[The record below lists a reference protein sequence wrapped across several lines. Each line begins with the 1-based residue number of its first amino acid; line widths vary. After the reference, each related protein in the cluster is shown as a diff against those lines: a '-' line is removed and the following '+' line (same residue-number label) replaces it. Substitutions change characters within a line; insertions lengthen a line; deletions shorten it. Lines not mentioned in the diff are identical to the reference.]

1 MSAPRPEANHP
12 GGTGQLLSKATGAR
26 VWREH
31 RLVLWLHFLLP
42 PVLAALVVAA
52 TFATPPLAAFMAA
65 IVLILAAC
73 SARGLMSSLS
83 EAEEAKNSLNAQ
95 LIQSQ
100 KLAAVG
106 ELSAGIAHEIN
117 NPIAIIAQETEWAT
131 HLLAEAE
138 KQSGADFAE
147 VRDSLREI
155 RSQVDR
161 CKNITHKLLD
171 FARKRE
177 PVLQEVD
184 VARLVDDMARLV
196 DKEASYKNVTLTR
209 ILPEDLP
216 RLSTDAPLLR
226 QVVLN
231 LMTNALHAVD
241 KGGLIEVTARADED
255 VMDIRVSDN
264 GHGIAPENM
273 EKIFN
278 PFFTTKPPGQGTG
291 LGLSLCHN
299 LVLGMGGTILVDS
312 AVGRG
317 TTFTVRL
324 PRHLPGHP
332 REAQL
337 THPLGLPLDH
347 PLSHT

>member
-1 MSAPRPEANHP
+1 MPEPEASNPHS
-12 GGTGQLLSKATGAR
+12 GAQELLLRATGAR

-31 RLVLWLHFLLP
+31 RVVLWLHFLLP
-42 PVLAALVVAA
+42 PLLAALVVAA
-52 TFATPPLAAFMAA
+52 TFATPPLAA
-65 IVLILAAC
+65 LLAAMVLFLAVC

-83 EAEEAKNSLNAQ
+83 SAEEARNSLNAQ

-117 NPIAIIAQETEWAT
+117 NPIAIIAQETEWAA
-131 HLLAEAE
+131 HLLGEAE
-138 KQSGADFAE
+138 KQCSADFAD

-177 PVLQEVD
+177 PVLQDVD

-209 ILPEDLP
+209 VLPEDLP
-216 RLSTDAPLLR
+216 KLRTDAPLLR

-241 KGGLIEVTARADED
+241 KGGSIEVTAAHTDASLE
-255 VMDIRVSDN
+255 IRVKDD
-264 GHGIAPENM
+264 GCGIAPENLD
-273 EKIFN
+273 KIFN

-299 LVLGMGGTILVDS
+299 LVQGMGGTILVDS
-312 AVGRG
+312 ALGRG

-324 PRHLPGHP
+324 PR
-332 REAQL
+332 
-337 THPLGLPLDH
+337 
-347 PLSHT
+347 

>member
-1 MSAPRPEANHP
+1 MSEPSPATSAHSAPQSGAAGLFSR
-12 GGTGQLLSKATGAR
+12 ATGAR

-42 PVLAALVVAA
+42 PLLAALVVAA
-52 TFATPPLAAFMAA
+52 TFASPPLAAFLAA
-65 IVLILAAC
+65 MVLFLAAC

-83 EAEEAKNSLNAQ
+83 RAEEAKNSLNAQ

-131 HLLAEAE
+131 HLLSEAE
-138 KQSGADFAE
+138 KQAKPDFAE

-184 VARLVDDMARLV
+184 VSRLVDDMARLV
-196 DKEASYKNVTLTR
+196 DKEASYKNVSLTR
-209 ILPEDLP
+209 DLPEDLP
-216 RLSTDAPLLR
+216 TLRTDAPLLR

-241 KGGLIEVTARADED
+241 KGGAISITAQATNTS
-255 VMDIRVSDN
+255 MDISITDN
-264 GHGIAPENM
+264 GCGIAQENLD
-273 EKIFN
+273 KIFN

-299 LVLGMGGTILVDS
+299 LVQGMGGTILVHS
-312 AVGRG
+312 AVGKG

-324 PRHLPGHP
+324 PR
-332 REAQL
+332 
-337 THPLGLPLDH
+337 TPLA
-347 PLSHT
+347 

>member
-1 MSAPRPEANHP
+1 MSEPSPATSPQSGAR
-12 GGTGQLLSKATGAR
+12 GLFSRATGAR

-31 RLVLWLHFLLP
+31 RVVLWLHFLLP
-42 PVLAALVVAA
+42 PLLAALVVAA
-52 TFATPPLAAFMAA
+52 TFASPPLAAFLAA
-65 IVLILAAC
+65 MVLFLAAC

-83 EAEEAKNSLNAQ
+83 RAEEAKNSLTAQ

-117 NPIAIIAQETEWAT
+117 NPIAIIAQETEWAA
-131 HLLAEAE
+131 HLLSEAE
-138 KQSGADFAE
+138 KQPAPDFAE

-177 PVLQEVD
+177 PVLQDVD

-209 ILPEDLP
+209 DLPEDLP
-216 RLSTDAPLLR
+216 TLRTDAPLLR

-231 LMTNALHAVD
+231 LMTNALHAVE
-241 KGGLIEVTARADED
+241 KGGAINVTAQAADAH
-255 VMDIRVSDN
+255 MDISITDN
-264 GHGIAPENM
+264 GCGIPQENLD
-273 EKIFN
+273 KIFN
-278 PFFTTKPPGQGTG
+278 PFFSTKPPGQGTG

-299 LVLGMGGTILVDS
+299 LVQGMGGAILVDS
-312 AVGRG
+312 IVGQG

-324 PRHLPGHP
+324 PRTP
-332 REAQL
+332 
-337 THPLGLPLDH
+337 
-347 PLSHT
+347 

>member
-1 MSAPRPEANHP
+1 MSEPSPATSPQSGAR
-12 GGTGQLLSKATGAR
+12 GLFSRATGAR

-31 RLVLWLHFLLP
+31 RVVLWLHFLLP
-42 PVLAALVVAA
+42 PLLAALVVAA
-52 TFATPPLAAFMAA
+52 TFASPPLAAFLAA
-65 IVLILAAC
+65 MVLFLAAC

-83 EAEEAKNSLNAQ
+83 RAEEAKNSLTAQ

-117 NPIAIIAQETEWAT
+117 NPIAIIAQETEWAA
-131 HLLAEAE
+131 HLLSEAE
-138 KQSGADFAE
+138 KQPTPDFAE

-177 PVLQEVD
+177 PVLQDVD

-209 ILPEDLP
+209 DLPEDLP
-216 RLSTDAPLLR
+216 TLRTDAPLLR

-231 LMTNALHAVD
+231 LMTNALHAVE
-241 KGGLIEVTARADED
+241 KGGAISVTAQAADAH
-255 VMDIRVSDN
+255 MDISITDN
-264 GHGIAPENM
+264 GCGIPPENLD
-273 EKIFN
+273 KIFN
-278 PFFTTKPPGQGTG
+278 PFFSTKPPGQGTG

-299 LVLGMGGTILVDS
+299 LVQGMGGAILVDS
-312 AVGRG
+312 IVGQG

-324 PRHLPGHP
+324 PRTRSGSL
-332 REAQL
+332 
-337 THPLGLPLDH
+337 
-347 PLSHT
+347 

>member
-1 MSAPRPEANHP
+1 MPEPRP
-12 GGTGQLLSKATGAR
+12 GTSAQTGARELFSRATGAR

-31 RLVLWLHFLLP
+31 RVVLWLHFLLP
-42 PVLAALVVAA
+42 PLLAALVVAA
-52 TFATPPLAAFMAA
+52 TFASPPLAALLAA
-65 IVLILAAC
+65 MVLFLAAC

-83 EAEEAKNSLNAQ
+83 SAEEAKNSLNAQ

-131 HLLAEAE
+131 HLLGEAE
-138 KQSGADFAE
+138 KQPGADFAE

-177 PVLQEVD
+177 PVLQDVD

-196 DKEASYKNVTLTR
+196 DKEASYKNVVLTR
-209 ILPEDLP
+209 ELPADLP
-216 RLSTDAPLLR
+216 HLRTDAPLLR

-241 KGGLIEVTARADED
+241 KGGSINVTASATDTH
-255 VMDIRVSDN
+255 MDIRIQDN
-264 GHGIAPENM
+264 GCGIPPENL

-299 LVLGMGGTILVDS
+299 LVQGMGGTIQVES
-312 AVGRG
+312 RVGQG
-317 TTFTVRL
+317 TTFIVRL
-324 PRHLPGHP
+324 PQRV
-332 REAQL
+332 
-337 THPLGLPLDH
+337 
-347 PLSHT
+347 

>member
-1 MSAPRPEANHP
+1 MSAPRPGDSLP
-12 GGTGQLLSKATGAR
+12 GSARKLFARATGTRPGVKPNWA
-26 VWREH
+26 
-31 RLVLWLHFLLP
+31 LWLHFLLP
-42 PVLAALVVAA
+42 PALAALVVAA
-52 TFATPPLAAFMAA
+52 TFASLPLAALLAMAA
-65 IVLILAAC
+65 LVMAAGAARNLLA
-73 SARGLMSSLS
+73 RLTES
-83 EAEEAKNSLNAQ
+83 EDAKNSLNAQ

-117 NPIAIIAQETEWAT
+117 NPLAIIAQETEWSV
-131 HLLAEAE
+131 HLLSEAEA
-138 KQSGADFAE
+138 STGGDFAE

-155 RSQVDR
+155 RAQVDR

-177 PVLQEVD
+177 PVLQDVD

-209 ILPEDLP
+209 KLPEDLP
-216 RLSTDAPLLR
+216 RLRTDAPLLR

-231 LMTNALHAVD
+231 LMTNALQAVD
-241 KGGLIEVTARADED
+241 RGGAIEVGASADED
-255 VMDIRVSDN
+255 TLFISIKDN

-273 EKIFN
+273 DKIFN

-299 LVLGMGGTILVDS
+299 LVSGMSGRIDVESQLGK
-312 AVGRG
+312 G

-324 PRHLPGHP
+324 PRKITEV
-332 REAQL
+332 R
-337 THPLGLPLDH
+337 T
-347 PLSHT
+347 

>member
-1 MSAPRPEANHP
+1 MSAPRPEANHI
-12 GGTGQLLSKATGAR
+12 GGARKLLSKATGAR
-26 VWREH
+26 VWKEQ

-52 TFATPPLAAFMAA
+52 TFATPPLAALLAGA
-65 IVLILAAC
+65 VLFLAAC
-73 SARGLMSSLS
+73 SARGLMSRLS
-83 EAEEAKNSLNAQ
+83 RAEEAKNLLTAQ

-117 NPIAIIAQETEWAT
+117 NPIAIIAQETEWAA
-131 HLLAEAE
+131 HLLSDAE
-138 KQSGADFAE
+138 KASGADFAE

-209 ILPEDLP
+209 TLPENLP
-216 RLSTDAPLLR
+216 RLRTDAPLLR

-241 KGGLIEVTARADED
+241 KGGLIEVTAQVDEEF
-255 VMDIRVSDN
+255 MNIHIKDN
-264 GHGIAPENM
+264 GHGIDPKDM
-273 EKIFN
+273 DKIFN

-299 LVLGMGGTILVDS
+299 MVSGMAGQICVESQLGK
-312 AVGRG
+312 G
-317 TTFTVRL
+317 TTFTIRL
-324 PRHLPGHP
+324 PRKV
-332 REAQL
+332 
-337 THPLGLPLDH
+337 
-347 PLSHT
+347 

>member
-1 MSAPRPEANHP
+1 MSAPNPGDSRP
-12 GGTGQLLSKATGAR
+12 GGARELLSRATGAR

-31 RLVLWLHFLLP
+31 RLVLWLHFLVP
-42 PVLAALVVAA
+42 PVLAILVEAA
-52 TFATPPLAAFMAA
+52 TLASPGHATLLAVAVF
-65 IVLILAAC
+65 LLAAC
-73 SARGLMSSLS
+73 SARGLMTSLS
-83 EAEEAKNSLNAQ
+83 AAEEARNALNAQ

-131 HLLAEAE
+131 HLLTEAE
-138 KQSGADFAE
+138 KATGGDFSE

-177 PVLQEVD
+177 PVLQDVD
-184 VARLVDDMARLV
+184 VTRLVDDMARLV
-196 DKEASYKNVTLTR
+196 DKEASYKDVTLSR
-209 ILPEDLP
+209 SLPEDLP
-216 RLSTDAPLLR
+216 KLRTDAPLLR

-231 LMTNALHAVD
+231 LMTNALHAVG
-241 KGGLIEVTARADED
+241 KGGMISVTAQADEEF
-255 VMDIRVSDN
+255 MEIRVTDN
-264 GHGIAPENM
+264 GHGIPPENLD
-273 EKIFN
+273 KIFN

-299 LVLGMGGTILVDS
+299 LVQGMGGNILVES
-312 AVGRG
+312 QVGRG

-324 PRHLPGHP
+324 PR
-332 REAQL
+332 R
-337 THPLGLPLDH
+337 
-347 PLSHT
+347 LSQPA

>member
-1 MSAPRPEANHP
+1 MPKPTPRTSPPAAD
-12 GGTGQLLSKATGAR
+12 GLLSRATGAR
-26 VWREH
+26 LWTEH
-31 RLVLWLHFLLP
+31 RVLLWLHFLVP

-52 TFATPPLAAFMAA
+52 TFASPPLAGIMAGA
-65 IVLILAAC
+65 VLVLAAY
-73 SARGLMSSLS
+73 SARRLMSRLS
-83 EAEEAKNSLNAQ
+83 RTEEARTSLNAQ

-117 NPIAIIAQETEWAT
+117 NPIAIIAQETEWAS
-131 HLLAEAE
+131 HLVDEAG
-138 KQSGADFAE
+138 KTCDADFSE

-155 RSQVDR
+155 RAQVDR

-177 PVLQEVD
+177 PVLQDVD
-184 VARLVDDMARLV
+184 VARLIDDMARLV
-196 DKEASYKNVTLTR
+196 DKEASYKNVTLR
-209 ILPEDLP
+209 RVLPEDLP
-216 RLSTDAPLLR
+216 RLRTDAPLVR

-241 KGGLIEVTARADED
+241 KGGRIEVTAAATDEHLLIS
-255 VMDIRVSDN
+255 VQDN
-264 GHGIAPENM
+264 GCGIPQENLD
-273 EKIFN
+273 KIFN

-299 LVLGMGGTILVDS
+299 LVAGMGGAILVDS
-312 AVGRG
+312 RPGQG

-324 PRHLPGHP
+324 PRQHKAG
-332 REAQL
+332 R
-337 THPLGLPLDH
+337 
-347 PLSHT
+347 

>member
-1 MSAPRPEANHP
+1 MPEPRPATSAPGAPQRGARE
-12 GGTGQLLSKATGAR
+12 LISKATGAR

-31 RLVLWLHFLLP
+31 RVVLWLHFLLP
-42 PVLAALVVAA
+42 PLLAALVVAA
-52 TFATPPLAAFMAA
+52 TFASPPLAAFLAA
-65 IVLILAAC
+65 VVLFLAAC
-73 SARGLMSSLS
+73 SARGLMTSLS
-83 EAEEAKNSLNAQ
+83 RAEEAKNSRTAQ

-117 NPIAIIAQETEWAT
+117 NPIAIIAQETEWAA
-131 HLLAEAE
+131 HLLTEAE
-138 KQSGADFAE
+138 KEAKPDFAE

-209 ILPEDLP
+209 DLPEDLP
-216 RLSTDAPLLR
+216 HLRTDPPLLR

-241 KGGLIEVTARADED
+241 KGGSIRVTAAATDERLSISITD
-255 VMDIRVSDN
+255 D
-264 GHGIAPENM
+264 GCGIAPENM
-273 EKIFN
+273 DKIFN
-278 PFFTTKPPGQGTG
+278 PFFTTKPTGQGTG

-299 LVLGMGGTILVDS
+299 LVQGMGGDIVVES
-312 AVGRG
+312 EPGHGA
-317 TTFTVRL
+317 TFTVRL
-324 PRHLPGHP
+324 PRNL
-332 REAQL
+332 
-337 THPLGLPLDH
+337 
-347 PLSHT
+347 

>member
-1 MSAPRPEANHP
+1 MSAPRPGDRFPQSA
-12 GGTGQLLSKATGAR
+12 QKLFARATGT
-26 VWREH
+26 
-31 RLVLWLHFLLP
+31 RLGGKHDWVLWLHFLLP
-42 PVLAALVVAA
+42 PALAALVVAA
-52 TFATPPLAAFMAA
+52 TFASLPLAALLAMAA
-65 IVLILAAC
+65 LVMAAC
-73 SARGLMSSLS
+73 SARSLLARLAES
-83 EAEEAKNSLNAQ
+83 EAAQSSLNAQ

-100 KLAAVG
+100 KLAAIG

-117 NPIAIIAQETEWAT
+117 NPIAIIAQETEWSA
-131 HLLAEAE
+131 HLLSEAEASTG
-138 KQSGADFAE
+138 KDFAE

-171 FARKRE
+171 IDRKRE
-177 PVLQEVD
+177 PVLQDVD

-209 ILPEDLP
+209 KLPEDLP
-216 RLSTDAPLLR
+216 HLRTDAPLLR

-231 LMTNALHAVD
+231 LMTNALQAVD
-241 KGGLIEVTARADED
+241 PGGSIVVSASADD
-255 VMDIRVSDN
+255 NTLFISIADN

-273 EKIFN
+273 DKIFN

-299 LVLGMGGTILVDS
+299 LVSGMSGQICVESEVDK
-312 AVGRG
+312 G

-324 PRHLPGHP
+324 PRKISGAHP
-332 REAQL
+332 
-337 THPLGLPLDH
+337 
-347 PLSHT
+347 